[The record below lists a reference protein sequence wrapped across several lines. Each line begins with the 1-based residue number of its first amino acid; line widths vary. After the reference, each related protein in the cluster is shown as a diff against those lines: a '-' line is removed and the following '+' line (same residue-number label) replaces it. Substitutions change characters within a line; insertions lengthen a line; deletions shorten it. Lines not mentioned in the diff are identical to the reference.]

1 MGKNKSKEEENEASA
16 SASASASDI
25 FKTLFKASNEQNP
38 LPLFSDNPYRRKPQQ
53 TPVLGFVS
61 ENPSHGVAEENPR
74 NPNFLSSQTDLV
86 DPKKRKREKRRKS
99 DIDSSDSEI
108 ERKKKRTFDDGSI
121 EKIDEESET
130 RKNKKKRK
138 RNEIEEEYEA
148 RKLGGAVEKR
158 IEGKETKS
166 VPVVGEKRKTA
177 DDSAEMVVSKEG
189 FDDESKLQRTVF
201 VGNLPLKMKR
211 KALLKEFKQF
221 GEIESVRIRSVPI
234 LDTKMPR
241 KGAIIKGNINDSI
254 DSVNAY
260 IVFKEEQ
267 SVLAALLHNMTQIGD
282 KHIRVDRACP
292 PRKKLKGDDAPLY
305 DNKRTIFVGNLPFDV
320 KDEELY
326 QLFCGV
332 NQLGPNIEAIR
343 VIRDPNTSLGKG
355 IAYVMFKTREGLQDA
370 ANLVVKKKKLK
381 LRDRD
386 LRLCHSRPDST
397 PSKRKNPMPSGHDS
411 PSGKRLAVDSN
422 DGTPNSSKHKVR
434 AASLSYQGL
443 RASKSGV
450 QKKVSYRPRTEEHS
464 KSESSRQGGLE
475 PKLRNTKRPAVAARK
490 AKEIRLA
497 AEGRKG
503 KSEGGSARQMGKKRK
518 LETRTPENSH
528 RFKKARKFK

>member
-1 MGKNKSKEEENEASA
+1 MGKNKSKEEENEA

-53 TPVLGFVS
+53 TPVLEFVS

-108 ERKKKRTFDDGSI
+108 ERKKKRAFDDGSI

-234 LDTKMPR
+234 LDVSYHLS
-241 KGAIIKGNINDSI
+241 NWS
-254 DSVNAY
+254 
-260 IVFKEEQ
+260 
-267 SVLAALLHNMTQIGD
+267 LLLIT
-282 KHIRVDRACP
+282 
-292 PRKKLKGDDAPLY
+292 PL
-305 DNKRTIFVGNLPFDV
+305 
-320 KDEELY
+320 
-326 QLFCGV
+326 LFCV
-332 NQLGPNIEAIR
+332 LIFSSN
-343 VIRDPNTSLGKG
+343 D
-355 IAYVMFKTREGLQDA
+355 VMF
-370 ANLVVKKKKLK
+370 
-381 LRDRD
+381 
-386 LRLCHSRPDST
+386 C
-397 PSKRKNPMPSGHDS
+397 
-411 PSGKRLAVDSN
+411 
-422 DGTPNSSKHKVR
+422 
-434 AASLSYQGL
+434 
-443 RASKSGV
+443 
-450 QKKVSYRPRTEEHS
+450 
-464 KSESSRQGGLE
+464 
-475 PKLRNTKRPAVAARK
+475 
-490 AKEIRLA
+490 
-497 AEGRKG
+497 
-503 KSEGGSARQMGKKRK
+503 
-518 LETRTPENSH
+518 
-528 RFKKARKFK
+528 

>member
-1 MGKNKSKEEENEASA
+1 MFLSA
-16 SASASASDI
+16 SKI
-25 FKTLFKASNEQNP
+25 IV
-38 LPLFSDNPYRRKPQQ
+38 
-53 TPVLGFVS
+53 VLEWKNYEVFVS
-61 ENPSHGVAEENPR
+61 LHFENHKK
-74 NPNFLSSQTDLV
+74 FDLI
-86 DPKKRKREKRRKS
+86 KNISIWRGS
-99 DIDSSDSEI
+99 D
-108 ERKKKRTFDDGSI
+108 
-121 EKIDEESET
+121 
-130 RKNKKKRK
+130 
-138 RNEIEEEYEA
+138 
-148 RKLGGAVEKR
+148 
-158 IEGKETKS
+158 
-166 VPVVGEKRKTA
+166 
-177 DDSAEMVVSKEG
+177 
-189 FDDESKLQRTVF
+189 Q
-201 VGNLPLKMKR
+201 
-211 KALLKEFKQF
+211 
-221 GEIESVRIRSVPI
+221 
-234 LDTKMPR
+234 
-241 KGAIIKGNINDSI
+241 
-254 DSVNAY
+254 
-260 IVFKEEQ
+260 
-267 SVLAALLHNMTQIGD
+267 
-282 KHIRVDRACP
+282 
-292 PRKKLKGDDAPLY
+292 
-305 DNKRTIFVGNLPFDV
+305 
-320 KDEELY
+320 
-326 QLFCGV
+326 
-332 NQLGPNIEAIR
+332 
-343 VIRDPNTSLGKG
+343 
-355 IAYVMFKTREGLQDA
+355 EGLQDA
-370 ANLVVKKKKLK
+370 ANLVVKKNKLK